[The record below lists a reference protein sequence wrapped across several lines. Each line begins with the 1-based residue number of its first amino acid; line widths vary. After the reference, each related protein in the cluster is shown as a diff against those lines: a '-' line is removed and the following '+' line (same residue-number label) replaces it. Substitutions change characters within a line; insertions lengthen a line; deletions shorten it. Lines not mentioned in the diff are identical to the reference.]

1 MEPSTLSAVITT
13 ILVVLLAFHYIL
25 NSRKSKNLPP
35 GPRGLPLLGSLPFLG
50 SDLHVSFKNLSDI
63 HGSIFSLRLGAK
75 LCVVL
80 SSPETVKEA
89 LKDQG
94 LIFANHDVPVVA
106 EISSYGCKDILWA
119 PFGPLWRHV
128 RKITVRELLSSATIN
143 GLYTLR
149 KTQMKRMLEEVK
161 SKSGIQINIR
171 QLVSAATMKSM
182 TEMLWGGSVVEN
194 GEERETVERE
204 FREAMDEL
212 IGLFGMPNISDFY
225 PALAWLDLQ
234 GLVKKT
240 RKLSAWLSRI
250 FDRTIEERRRSIMV
264 GTGKE
269 NSRRDFLQVLLDS
282 NQDAQMTDEV
292 IKAILLVNTAFRFL
306 VFSRIQVSF
315 QSIENRL
322 NRKMKV
328 NKSITGKPFRWIWTC
343 HFIYKQNFI
352 IEYNMFILT

>member
-1 MEPSTLSAVITT
+1 MEPSTLSTIVAT
-13 ILVVLLAFHYIL
+13 ILAILLAFHFIL
-25 NSRKSKNLPP
+25 NSKKSKNLPP

-50 SDLHVSFKNLSDI
+50 SDLHVSFKNLSDVY
-63 HGSIFSLRLGAK
+63 GPIFNLRLGSK

-80 SSPETVKEA
+80 SSPDTVKEA

-106 EISSYGCKDILWA
+106 VTSSYGCKNILWA
-119 PFGPLWRHV
+119 PFGPFWRHV

-149 KTQMKRMLEEVK
+149 KTQIKRMLEEVK
-161 SKSGIQINIR
+161 TKSGIPINIR
-171 QLVSAATMKSM
+171 ELVSAATMKSM
-182 TEMLWGGSVVEN
+182 TEMLWGGSVAES

-204 FREAMDEL
+204 FRQAMDEL
-212 IGLFGMPNISDFY
+212 IGLVGTPNISDFY
-225 PALAWLDLQ
+225 PALAWLDLL
-234 GLVKKT
+234 GLVKKM

-250 FDRTIEERRRSIMV
+250 LDRIIEERRRTIML

-282 NQDAQMTDEV
+282 NQDAQMTDDV
-292 IKAILLVNTAFRFL
+292 IKALLLVNTAFRFL

-322 NRKMKV
+322 NRNMKV
-328 NKSITGKPFRWIWTC
+328 NKSITGKPFRWIWTF
-343 HFIYKQNFI
+343 HFSFFYSFLNLMGSF
-352 IEYNMFILT
+352 